1 MTEIAIKSFAYAER
15 PFYFLQ
21 INSCSSGG
29 KGPCHISSHRSR
41 SGVLVANYEE
51 GTVAF
56 IPVAI
61 DGYLLGPSSVCKH
74 TTGFEPN
81 LHWIF
86 CFNFSSLLHMRASQ
100 ALLHI
105 TVPEPI
111 GISSDDTIHNAHQ
124 SHNQYRDHHL
134 HRRHARHG
142 ATRRRPPPWHLL

>member
-1 MTEIAIKSFAYAER
+1 MIEIAIKSLTYAER
-15 PFYFLQ
+15 LCYVLQ

-74 TTGFEPN
+74 TTGFESN
-81 LHWIF
+81 FHWI
-86 CFNFSSLLHMRASQ
+86 SLFYFLELVARAC
-100 ALLHI
+100 I
-105 TVPEPI
+105 
-111 GISSDDTIHNAHQ
+111 
-124 SHNQYRDHHL
+124 
-134 HRRHARHG
+134 
-142 ATRRRPPPWHLL
+142 